1 MRVSESHSLK
11 LTGGGG
17 FLGSMRTTDD
27 STFGGGRKLFLP
39 TLEGEGNENTVKSR
53 YNGFQ
58 GTGEN
63 HPLLPKSVIAKMTMV
78 D

>member
-1 MRVSESHSLK
+1 MKATQCSGDYDR
-11 LTGGGG
+11 
-17 FLGSMRTTDD
+17 DA
-27 STFGGGRKLFLP
+27 
-39 TLEGEGNENTVKSR
+39 GENDCLVKTPNTVKSR

-63 HPLLPKSVIAKMTMV
+63 NPLLPKSVIAKMTMV

>member
-1 MRVSESHSLK
+1 M
-11 LTGGGG
+11 G
-17 FLGSMRTTDD
+17 FYGTTTKD
-27 STFGGGRKLFLP
+27 SDQYKDCK
-39 TLEGEGNENTVKSR
+39 NSTVESR

-78 D
+78 DDFLREKKTKEKDPSF